1 MGWSRRIVLVLRV
14 GALTMIFANGFDG
27 VSAQAF
33 TNRDSPLQNVRVGHA
48 LSARAIARIGH
59 VVGRRMQSG
68 AITDATTS
76 TNWSGLV
83 QEGSGIEGAE
93 AYWTVPSIQP
103 SGLPLYSSTWVGV
116 DGANNSSLIQTG
128 TDQDTSGGYD
138 AWWEIIPAASVV
150 ITGGDGNPA
159 PVLPGD
165 QMLGSVFEASAGT
178 WTIYLQDLTEGWTFQ
193 QDVSY
198 DGPGTS
204 AEWIEEAPTIS
215 DSQSSLA
222 NFGSV
227 GFIQTAIDGDFGTS
241 GTTWYGTDMDASNE
255 EDMVDSTGTI
265 LLAAPSAPTPD
276 ASVGQD
282 FVDTY
287 EDTQIPPPTPPTVR
301 VSSPSNAYQLST
313 IIRVTYS
320 ATDPSSPI
328 ASYDVRYYVYPWNSS
343 SRGGYRYPSNW
354 QGTFVRSVSLTG
366 TPGDEYCFQV
376 RATSEA
382 GVPSAWTNDQCANLP
397 LGVASL
403 HASAGSSWRRHY
415 APQCYLCS
423 YAETTSYGA
432 TLQLSGAW
440 ANHVMVVATR
450 CPSCGV
456 IDVWIDHR
464 FVGAMNT
471 HGPRTER
478 DAEFVSRS
486 FPNGRVTVYLVD
498 ASRRGAVIVQG
509 LGIA

>member
-215 DSQSSLA
+215 NSQSSLA

-320 ATDPSSPI
+320 ATDPSSTI
-328 ASYDVRYYVYPWNSS
+328 ASYDVRYYVHH
-343 SRGGYRYPSNW
+343 
-354 QGTFVRSVSLTG
+354 GTARHEADTG
-366 TPGDEYCFQV
+366 TLRTG
-376 RATSEA
+376 RRHSSEA
-382 GVPSAWTNDQCANLP
+382 
-397 LGVASL
+397 
-403 HASAGSSWRRHY
+403 
-415 APQCYLCS
+415 
-423 YAETTSYGA
+423 
-432 TLQLSGAW
+432 
-440 ANHVMVVATR
+440 
-450 CPSCGV
+450 
-456 IDVWIDHR
+456 
-464 FVGAMNT
+464 
-471 HGPRTER
+471 
-478 DAEFVSRS
+478 
-486 FPNGRVTVYLVD
+486 
-498 ASRRGAVIVQG
+498 
-509 LGIA
+509 